1 MSLIL
6 DALRKSDDQHAEHRA
21 PTVAGAQGSPQPTTT
36 PRWLW
41 PVVAL
46 LAVNAIV
53 LVWVLMR
60 TTEAPTD
67 AATRAIE
74 TTAAAAAEP
83 ASATRTTNNVPVER
97 AAVRSLLAETIDE
110 AREQRRTAT
119 PDIPPTE
126 GEIDST
132 DATKVA
138 SDTVPASGPAP
149 ATNTPIEPRTP
160 VYDPINATQ
169 QLQWPLLSMELHV
182 FSSDPGGRFGFING
196 QKVVEGSTLSE
207 GPRVLEVTRQ
217 GIILEYRAKRLLLT
231 P

>member
-6 DALRKSDDQHAEHRA
+6 DALRKSDDLHAEHRA
-21 PTVAGAQGSPQPTTT
+21 PTVAGAPGSPQPTGT
-36 PRWLW
+36 PSWLW

-46 LAVNAIV
+46 LAVNAIA

-60 TTEAPTD
+60 TTDAPND
-67 AATRAIE
+67 IAATPVERPVAE
-74 TTAAAAAEP
+74 TAAPITTTLES
-83 ASATRTTNNVPVER
+83 ASLPVER
-97 AAVRSLLAETIDE
+97 AAVRSLLEETIDE
-110 AREQRRTAT
+110 AREQRRTTTPVVSPASAT
-119 PDIPPTE
+119 TDPTPV
-126 GEIDST
+126 DT
-132 DATKVA
+132 DAA
-138 SDTVPASGPAP
+138 PASVPRQ
-149 ATNTPIEPRTP
+149 ATNTLSEPATP
-160 VYDPINATQ
+160 VYDPISATQ
-169 QLQWPLLSMELHV
+169 QFQWPLLSMELHV